1 MDPSSP
7 RRRPIFFRGLGV
19 LALERRWAG
28 RDRGS
33 LRLVNKP
40 FLVGPN
46 GEARPS
52 AMAGGQL
59 KSDQAA
65 RVRLAGTPSSAAMSW
80 VAQARVISLS
90 TSRSSSLSSLARS
103 VAWSVTRS
111 LTSRPSFARSR
122 GGGAAI
128 NRRGWRSTRRCS
140 SEARPRLPPQ
150 AQPLST
156 CPATPPPLP
165 RLPRH
170 RPTGHLAAQREQ
182 EALPGPSGVGAALAC
197 ASTLL

>member
-59 KSDQAA
+59 KSDQGRPRASGGDAELRRHVLGGPGAGYQPEHVPLELAELFGTECRLVGDPLAHQSAQLRPQQRWRRSDKPA
-65 RVRLAGTPSSAAMSW
+65 RVEEHPP
-80 VAQARVISLS
+80 
-90 TSRSSSLSSLARS
+90 
-103 VAWSVTRS
+103 
-111 LTSRPSFARSR
+111 RPA
-122 GGGAAI
+122 
-128 NRRGWRSTRRCS
+128 
-140 SEARPRLPPQ
+140 
-150 AQPLST
+150 
-156 CPATPPPLP
+156 PPP
-165 RLPRH
+165 
-170 RPTGHLAAQREQ
+170 
-182 EALPGPSGVGAALAC
+182 
-197 ASTLL
+197 